1 MESKNNNPFKVPNG
15 YFETLEKELLEKTK
29 TNYNAY
35 GFKTPKGYFDQLERN
50 ILVKTIPQKVLN
62 NKTLK
67 RILFGISSVA
77 ASLLLHYNIA
87 NSNDPL
93 ITDNGGQTFEEYLE
107 NYYLED
113 LNSYEILS
121 MLDDAEIETSF
132 TYISK
137 P

>member
-1 MESKNNNPFKVPNG
+1 M
-15 YFETLEKELLEKTK
+15 
-29 TNYNAY
+29 
-35 GFKTPKGYFDQLERN
+35 
-50 ILVKTIPQKVLN
+50 N

-77 ASLLLHYNIA
+77 ASLLLYYNIT

-93 ITDNGGQTFEEYLE
+93 VADNGGQAFEEYLE

-121 MLDDAEIETSF
+121 MLDDTEIETSF

>member
-15 YFETLEKELLEKTK
+15 YFETLEKKLLEKTK

-77 ASLLLHYNIA
+77 ASLLLYYNIT

-93 ITDNGGQTFEEYLE
+93 VADNGGQAFEEYLE

-121 MLDDAEIETSF
+121 MLDDTEIETSF